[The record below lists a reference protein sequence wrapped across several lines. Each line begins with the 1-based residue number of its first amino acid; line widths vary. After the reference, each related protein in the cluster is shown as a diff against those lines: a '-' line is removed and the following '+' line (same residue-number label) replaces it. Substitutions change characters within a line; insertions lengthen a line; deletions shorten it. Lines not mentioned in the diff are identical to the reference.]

1 MTSGTK
7 QPDAAL
13 GYDAFMGRWS
23 RNVAPRFV
31 AWLSVAPQCRWLDVG
46 CGTGAL
52 TAAILDGAAPCEV
65 WGVDPSEEYVKYAEA
80 VRPQDRCRFLVG
92 DAQAL
97 PDRLEGF
104 DATVSGLTLNLI
116 PDYRRALAE
125 MIRVTRSGGIVA
137 VYVWDFANGMQL
149 LRFLWDAATE
159 LDAAARTLDQ
169 GNLYPICR
177 PDPLRELF
185 IGAGLSAV
193 ETQALEIPMVFR
205 DFDDYWRPLA
215 AGLGYAPGYVASL
228 PPAQRQHLRE
238 RLRTMLPTRDDGS
251 IPLTARA
258 WAVLGVR
265 GSRTA

>member
-1 MTSGTK
+1 MTNATK
-7 QPDAAL
+7 QPDSAP

-23 RNVAPRFV
+23 RNLAPQFV
-31 AWLSVAPQCRWLDVG
+31 AWLSVAPHRRWLDVG

-52 TAAILDGAAPCEV
+52 TAAIQYGAAPCEV
-65 WGVDPSEEYVKYAEA
+65 WGVDPSAEYVKYAEA
-80 VRPQDRCRFLVG
+80 ALPKAHCQFLVG

-104 DATVSGLTLNLI
+104 DATVSGLALNLI
-116 PDYRRALAE
+116 PDYTRALAE
-125 MIRVTRSGGIVA
+125 MIRVTRPGGIVA
-137 VYVWDFANGMQL
+137 VYVWDFANGMLL
-149 LRFLWDAATE
+149 LRLLWDAATQ
-159 LDAAARTLDQ
+159 LDAAARTFDQ
-169 GNLYPICR
+169 GNLYPICK

-228 PPAQRQHLRE
+228 PPAQRQQLRE

-251 IPLTARA
+251 ISLTARA
-258 WAVLGVR
+258 WAVRGLR